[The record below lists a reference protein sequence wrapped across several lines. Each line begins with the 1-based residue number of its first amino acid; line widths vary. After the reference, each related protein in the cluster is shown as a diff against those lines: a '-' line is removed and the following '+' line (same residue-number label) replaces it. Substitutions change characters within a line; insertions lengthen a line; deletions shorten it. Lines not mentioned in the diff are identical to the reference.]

1 MGCAKDE
8 CATEREYTSPTTGI
22 AFTTIRRK
30 PGKNAREFLTPAP
43 DACAGEAGVD
53 GGAVLCVYDRTI
65 FRVNSGTIIRVYP
78 VAYIHVD
85 DRKTAALQAAG
96 LYHVD
101 GVL

>member
-53 GGAVLCVYDRTI
+53 GGAVVCVYGR
-65 FRVNSGTIIRVYP
+65 TIIRVYP

-85 DRKTAALQAAG
+85 DREAAALQAAG